1 MDLFTDKANK
11 ILYTINENKV
21 IYSHDAEEDDQTPQ
35 PGQEQP
41 TPAEKKMGLDDR
53 TIGAIDV
60 AKKMATQAQ
69 GGLFSN
75 PQKKMNKAYG
85 DLMNKIAARVS
96 NLAKY
101 V

>member
-11 ILYTINENKV
+11 ILSTINENKV
-21 IYSHDAEEDDQTPQ
+21 IYSHDAEEDDQTQQPQ
-35 PGQEQP
+35 QPP
-41 TPAEKKMGLDDR
+41 TPAEQKMGLDDH

-75 PQKKMNKAYG
+75 PQKKMNRAYG
-85 DLMNKIAARVS
+85 DLMNRIAGRIS
-96 NLAKY
+96 KLAKN